1 MTALI
6 GTLNADGTAKLAVPS
21 AKLQCGIECVE
32 LNCND
37 IAGVQKVLK
46 ESRFRVSEGDR
57 ILTVLLDNVHF
68 RDCRLSARVVGVS
81 QVYGFDRMRYK
92 EIRFVNAFQDWQ
104 ALKINSGT
112 YRRANSTGTL
122 SIRYKLSFAEPDLVI
137 TLDETSNWSYTS
149 ELVRVFESQLNSL
162 LSRQLAIHEVQ
173 MITQDGA
180 MCRLF
185 RKGGVGAGG
194 VGGGPR
200 FKMTSQAMASLLE
213 LNNSASHID
222 ALLRDVLQTTKQSDL
237 DLDLRMMRV
246 CINCVKIWELYLML
260 GKQRLD
266 LNSVFMYNR
275 LLRSMGKKTDE
286 IDLMELHTK
295 ERLKLMADYMD
306 PTCAVLEETLEMLG
320 RLRNMYTH
328 TPLSCYSRGMSEEAA
343 ISFMNEI
350 AVVFLALKFKM
361 LRCKVSQEKRCLRLG
376 TETLGIYTDLVE
388 EFLQRIEDQRW
399 RPSVVAVRKDLL
411 I

>member
-1 MTALI
+1 MTVLI
-6 GTLNADGTAKLAVPS
+6 GTLNADGTVDLTVPS
-21 AKLQCGIECVE
+21 TRLQHGMEYVE
-32 LNCND
+32 LLCND
-37 IAGVQKVLK
+37 MTGVQRVLS
-46 ESRFRVSEGDR
+46 ESRFRIAGGER
-57 ILTVLLDNVHF
+57 ILTVLLDNIHF
-68 RDCRLSARVVGVS
+68 RDCKLSARVVGIS
-81 QVYGFDRMRYK
+81 QVYRFDRVRYK
-92 EIRFVNAFQDWQ
+92 EIHFVNAFQEWR
-104 ALKINSGT
+104 ALKTDSGT
-112 YRRANSTGTL
+112 YHRANSTGTL

-137 TLDETSNWSYTS
+137 TLDETSNWLYTS

-162 LSRQLAIHEVQ
+162 LSGRLALREVR

-180 MCRLF
+180 SCRLF
-185 RKGGVGAGG
+185 RAGG
-194 VGGGPR
+194 MSGYACAPE
-200 FKMTSQAMASLLE
+200 FKMTSQSMASLLE

-260 GKQRLD
+260 GKQGLD
-266 LNSVFMYNR
+266 LNSVFMYNK
-275 LLRSMGKKTDE
+275 LLRGMGKQRQE

-295 ERLKLMADYMD
+295 ERLKLMADCMD
-306 PTCAVLEETLEMLG
+306 PKCLMLSETLEMLG

-343 ISFMNEI
+343 ISFMNEV
-350 AVVFLALKFKM
+350 AAVFLALKFKM
-361 LRCKVSQEKRCLRLG
+361 LRCKVSQKERCLYLG
-376 TETLGIYTDLVE
+376 TEALGIYTDLVE

-399 RPSVVAVRKDLL
+399 RPSVSAVRKDLL